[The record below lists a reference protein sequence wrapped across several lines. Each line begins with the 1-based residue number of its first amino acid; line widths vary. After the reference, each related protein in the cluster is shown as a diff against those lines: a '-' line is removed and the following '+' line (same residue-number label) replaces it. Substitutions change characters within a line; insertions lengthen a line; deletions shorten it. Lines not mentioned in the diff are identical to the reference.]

1 LIYFEI
7 CKKTGTFPSV
17 IKVQQNIFLT
27 EGLHQCAVFFLE
39 IRIAN
44 DCKESWSLLQQ
55 FITRSHTHMKD
66 YASQQRNPGK
76 HVVGLSL
83 VVLLHIILFWA
94 ISSGLAKKFVKVIKG
109 PVEAQL
115 IEDAKPDIPP
125 PPPPPPQKSAPPPEY
140 VPPVDIAV
148 NATAGANA
156 IASVSAAPVRTAP
169 VINAAASCPK
179 PEYPSSSRRN
189 EEEGTVQLRFLIG
202 TEGQV
207 MESQVEKSSGFTR
220 LDEAARIALSRCQF
234 KPGTLNGKA
243 EQSWASMKYT
253 WRLE

>member
-1 LIYFEI
+1 
-7 CKKTGTFPSV
+7 
-17 IKVQQNIFLT
+17 
-27 EGLHQCAVFFLE
+27 
-39 IRIAN
+39 
-44 DCKESWSLLQQ
+44 
-55 FITRSHTHMKD
+55 MKD
-66 YASQQRNPGK
+66 YASQQRNQGK

-94 ISSGLAKKFVKVIKG
+94 ISSGLAKKFVKVVKG

-125 PPPPPPQKSAPPPEY
+125 PPPPPPPKNAPPPPPPEY
-140 VPPVDIAV
+140 VPPVDISV
-148 NATAGANA
+148 NATTGANA
-156 IASVSAAPVRTAP
+156 IASVSNVPVVPVAPVAQVAPVPQVRVAP
-169 VINAAASCPK
+169 VINAAVNCPK

-207 MESQVEKSSGFTR
+207 LESQVEKSSGYTR
-220 LDEAARIALSRCQF
+220 LDEAARVALSRCQF
-234 KPGTLNGKA
+234 KPGVLNGKA

>member
-1 LIYFEI
+1 
-7 CKKTGTFPSV
+7 
-17 IKVQQNIFLT
+17 
-27 EGLHQCAVFFLE
+27 
-39 IRIAN
+39 
-44 DCKESWSLLQQ
+44 
-55 FITRSHTHMKD
+55 MKD

-76 HVVGLSL
+76 HVVGLGL

-94 ISSGLAKKFVKVIKG
+94 ISSGLAKKFVKAIKG

-125 PPPPPPQKSAPPPEY
+125 PPPPPPPQKSAPPPPEY
-140 VPPVDIAV
+140 VPPVDISV
-148 NATAGANA
+148 NATTGANA
-156 IASVSAAPVRTAP
+156 IASVSNAPVAPVRTAP
-169 VINAAASCPK
+169 VINAAANCPK

-202 TEGQV
+202 AEGQV
-207 MESQVEKSSGFTR
+207 LESQVEKSSGFTR